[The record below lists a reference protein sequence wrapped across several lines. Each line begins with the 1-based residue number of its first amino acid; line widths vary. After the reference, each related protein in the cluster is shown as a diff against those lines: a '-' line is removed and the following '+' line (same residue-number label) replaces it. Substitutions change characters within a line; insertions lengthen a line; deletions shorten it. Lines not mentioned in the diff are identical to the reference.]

1 MSLSETYNFSG
12 VYLNEKNIP
21 TSKVTKSI
29 TSDSLEKA
37 KKIFQDDYAD
47 GIELHAITDTN
58 GSVLWK
64 KQEVK
69 NAGSNWYI

>member
-1 MSLSETYNFSG
+1 MGLSETYNFSG
-12 VYLNEKNIP
+12 FYKDEKSHP
-21 TSKVTKSI
+21 TENKVTKSI
-29 TSDSLEKA
+29 TTADLEKA

-47 GIELHAITDTN
+47 GIELHTITDTS

-69 NAGSNWYI
+69 NAGSN

>member
-1 MSLSETYNFSG
+1 MSLSETYDFSG

-47 GIELHAITDTN
+47 GIELHTITDTN

-69 NAGSNWYI
+69 NAGSN

>member
-1 MSLSETYNFSG
+1 MGLSETYNFSG

-47 GIELHAITDTN
+47 GIELHTITDTN

-69 NAGSNWYI
+69 NAGSN

>member
-1 MSLSETYNFSG
+1 MGLSETYDFSG
-12 VYLNEKNIP
+12 FYLDEKSHP
-21 TSKVTKSI
+21 TENKVTKSI
-29 TSDSLEKA
+29 TSNSLEKA
-37 KKIFQDDYAD
+37 KKIFQDDCAD

-69 NAGSNWYI
+69 NAGSN